1 MHCRPGPSDAAR
13 AKAILKRQR
22 KAGKVLAGRAA
33 KLKQLCAPDSM
44 HEMG

>member
-33 KLKQLCAPDSM
+33 KLKRRADLVVTLS
-44 HEMG
+44 